1 MIPHLA
7 SIFKLLDDENEL
19 LEHEI
24 PLLCSKFQLARNVIL
39 ARDSILHSARIKLN
53 SGKFESN
60 PNLIEV
66 LSPRY
71 QEKLLFGRAAVAL
84 TKFQNIDE
92 IICNKCSF

>member
-24 PLLCSKFQLARNVIL
+24 PTLCNKFHLARNIVLEREKIL
-39 ARDSILHSARIKLN
+39 ESATLKLK
-53 SGKFESN
+53 SAFEA
-60 PNLIEV
+60 NLNLVEV